1 MTFVAPQD
9 KAAEQAV
16 LGAVMV
22 DNRLMDAVA
31 ALLAPDDFYAPVHR
45 WIYQAALD
53 LHLRQEPVDFLT
65 LKAALQTAGR
75 LDEVGQGYLAG
86 LPDGM
91 PHGANAE
98 AYAKIVREKALRR
111 TLIETSQDAIRAAAS
126 ADDEADV
133 LLDQAQQA
141 LSLIASTRKGGFVP
155 ICDIVQGEVMPLIE
169 RYVTEKRAVTGVPTG
184 LIDFDAVTRGFQPAD
199 LIIIA
204 ARPSMGKTA
213 LVLNAAVHAATIA
226 QAHVGFFS
234 LEMSRLQ
241 LALRAVVGEARVDGM
256 RLQSG
261 RVYEQEWAPLSHAY
275 GKVANS
281 LLHIDDT
288 ADITIHDIRA
298 RARRLKAQVGLD
310 MVVVDYLQ
318 LMGAAQR
325 GENRNLEVAAISRGL
340 KILAKDLAIPVVVL
354 SQLSRSCEARADKRP
369 TLADLRDSGAI
380 EQDADLVVFIYRDEV
395 YDKET
400 QDRGIAEL
408 SIAKHRNGP
417 IGVVR
422 VGFERSQTR
431 FYNLDTVHEGA
442 V

>member
-1 MTFVAPQD
+1 
-9 KAAEQAV
+9 
-16 LGAVMV
+16 
-22 DNRLMDAVA
+22 
-31 ALLAPDDFYAPVHR
+31 
-45 WIYQAALD
+45 
-53 LHLRQEPVDFLT
+53 
-65 LKAALQTAGR
+65 
-75 LDEVGQGYLAG
+75 
-86 LPDGM
+86 
-91 PHGANAE
+91 
-98 AYAKIVREKALRR
+98 
-111 TLIETSQDAIRAAAS
+111 
-126 ADDEADV
+126 
-133 LLDQAQQA
+133 
-141 LSLIASTRKGGFVP
+141 
-155 ICDIVQGEVMPLIE
+155 
-169 RYVTEKRAVTGVPTG
+169 
-184 LIDFDAVTRGFQPAD
+184 
-199 LIIIA
+199 
-204 ARPSMGKTA
+204 
-213 LVLNAAVHAATIA
+213 
-226 QAHVGFFS
+226 
-234 LEMSRLQ
+234 
-241 LALRAVVGEARVDGM
+241 M

-395 YDKET
+395 YD
-400 QDRGIAEL
+400 
-408 SIAKHRNGP
+408 NGP